1 MIGMLKRTFVTR
13 STKIW
18 NNLYKTYIRPQLEF
32 AIPVWNPY
40 SQKNIDKL
48 EKVQRRVTKI
58 PSNLRKQQYC
68 ERIVSMKLTNHETRR
83 QRGEL
88 IQQFKLVNGLDR
100 VNWHVEPQIIAKSGR
115 LRRELVKNCLP
126 RFNFYTNRIVNPW
139 NNLAEDTKQSTKV
152 ETFKAKLDLELT
164 KASNCYGGF

>member
-1 MIGMLKRTFVTR
+1 
-13 STKIW
+13 
-18 NNLYKTYIRPQLEF
+18 
-32 AIPVWNPY
+32 
-40 SQKNIDKL
+40 
-48 EKVQRRVTKI
+48 
-58 PSNLRKQQYC
+58 
-68 ERIVSMKLTNHETRR
+68 MKLTNHETRR

-100 VNWHVEPQIIAKSGR
+100 VNWHVEPQTIAKSGR

-139 NNLAEDTKQSTKV
+139 NNLAEDTKQSTQV